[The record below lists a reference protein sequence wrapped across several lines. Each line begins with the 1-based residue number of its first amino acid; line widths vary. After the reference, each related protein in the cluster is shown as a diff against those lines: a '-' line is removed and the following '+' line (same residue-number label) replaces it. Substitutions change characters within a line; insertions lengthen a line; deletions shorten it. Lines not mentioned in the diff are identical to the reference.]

1 MKKII
6 DAREKVCPVPVVETK
21 KGLKAL
27 NAGDTMEVHVDNFIA
42 VQNLSKMAEQM
53 KLPVASEKI
62 DDNHYVVT
70 LSITTNLK
78 DNIGQTAENTDCID
92 DIRID
97 RTVVVLASDKMG
109 EGDERLGH
117 LLMKGFIYALTEQDQ
132 LPETILLYNSGCYL
146 STEDSDS
153 VADLRLLES
162 QGVEVLTCGTCLNHY
177 GLGDKLSVGD
187 VTNMYVIVEKQVQ
200 ATKIIKP

>member
-70 LSITTNLK
+70 LSVTINSK
-78 DNIGQTAENTDCID
+78 EGIVQTAQNTDCID